1 MNRSEL
7 LQDIDLNRVRALFDA
22 PWYLDQ
28 NPDVAQ
34 AGCDPLQHYLE
45 HGAWE
50 MRNPNPLFDSDWYLE
65 ANPEVASARTNPLVH
80 YLTVGAAESRDPH
93 PLFDTRIYRKV
104 CGPQPEQITPLETFL
119 SGAQQPCAGVYP
131 SVEALLS
138 VQRQFLDRVTV
149 QTIEDR
155 RRTASRWAVFLQTG
169 RPSLH
174 PQWLTTAPKP
184 WHLIA
189 NFYDDSYQQAID
201 ADMVLSQNL
210 GTKFTAIHRI
220 LEDDPGF
227 FDAYDYVLFLD
238 DDILV
243 TEDALTQLFEIAQS
257 QNLKLAQP
265 SVAPESAQTWS
276 VLLTQPESVMRT
288 LNTVEIMM
296 PLVSRDALR
305 LGSYLFA
312 HSVSGW
318 GLDFALGDL
327 VSRQFGPGRIAV
339 IDKMSFLHAKTIDVV
354 QGAYYQ
360 MLHDNQLSPLVEERV
375 MGLLYGAKG
384 PIQEA

>member
-1 MNRSEL
+1 MSRDF
-7 LQDIDLNRVRALFDA
+7 DINHVRALFDPA
-22 PWYLDQ
+22 WYLAQ

-65 ANPEVASARTNPLVH
+65 TNPDVANARINPLVH
-80 YLTVGAAESRDPH
+80 YLTVGAAENRDPH
-93 PLFDTRIYRKV
+93 PLFDTRTYREV
-104 CGPQPEQITPLETFL
+104 CGPLSRQITPLEVFL
-119 SGAQQPCAGVYP
+119 SGPRQSCAGAYP
-131 SVEALLS
+131 SVEALS
-138 VQRQFLDRVTV
+138 AVQRHFLDRVTV
-149 QTIEDR
+149 QTIVDR
-155 RRTASRWAVFLQTG
+155 RRTASPWAVFLQCG
-169 RPSLH
+169 RTSLH
-174 PQWLTTAPKP
+174 PQWLTAAPRN

-189 NFYDDSYQQAID
+189 NCYDDTYLQTIA
-201 ADMVLSQNL
+201 ADLILSQNQ
-210 GTKFTAIHRI
+210 GTKFAAVYRI
-220 LEDDPGF
+220 LEDAPGF

-238 DDILV
+238 DDLLV
-243 TEDALTQLFEIAQS
+243 TEDAITQLFMIAQS
-257 QNLKLAQP
+257 QDLKLAQP
-265 SVAPESAQTWS
+265 SLAPESAHTWS
-276 VLLTQPESVMRT
+276 VLLARPNSIMRT
-288 LNTVEIMM
+288 LNTVEVMM

-312 HSVSGW
+312 RSISGW

-327 VSRQFGPGRIAV
+327 VNRWLGSGRIAV
-339 IDKMSFLHAKTIDVV
+339 IDAVSFLHAKPIDVV

-360 MLHDNQLSPLVEERV
+360 MLRENQLSPLVEERV